1 MSVPFSME
9 WRIITGGKEKRIS
22 ESDNLFEI
30 EFDGYKLFPI
40 DQPIDV
46 MRFESSDQI
55 GTAKVVKI
63 TLTDHRTI
71 CTYQLISL
79 YNIN

>member
-9 WRIITGGKEKRIS
+9 WRIITEGRERRID
-22 ESDNLFEI
+22 ETNNTFEI

-40 DQPIDV
+40 DEPIDV
-46 MRFESSDQI
+46 KRYPSSEQI

-63 TLTDHRTI
+63 SLYENRTI

-79 YNIN
+79 HNVN